1 MRRFVLPLLTST
13 LLTAPALAE
22 TVEIQHQGLT
32 LNAELALADGST
44 LADGVLV
51 LTHGT
56 LAHSGMELIVALQD
70 LLVDSGVNT
79 LAVNLSYAI
88 DNREQ
93 AMYDC
98 AVPARH
104 TMQDAVAEISAW
116 QDWLDSQG
124 AGPRW
129 MMGHSR
135 GGNQT
140 AQYTLSD
147 PDRVTGQI
155 LLAPATWNLDDTL
168 SGYSKRYS
176 QDMTQLLAQ
185 AEAMDAD
192 TLLEGVSFLYC
203 EGSGASAASLMS
215 YYGNYPNYD
224 TPTVLAQT
232 DTPTLVIAG
241 TLDDVVADLPEKM
254 AKVSKESIQ
263 YVEIEDADHF
273 FRDLFSDEVAEHASE
288 FIETL

>member
-192 TLLEGVSFLYC
+192 VLLEGVSFLYC

-254 AKVSKESIQ
+254 AKVSKENIQ

>member
-1 MRRFVLPLLTST
+1 MHRFAAPILASAILAT
-13 LLTAPALAE
+13 PALAE
-22 TVEIQHQGLT
+22 TIEIDHNGLT
-32 LNAELALADGST
+32 LNAELQLADGST

-56 LAHSGMELIVALQD
+56 LAHSGMELIVALQE
-70 LLVDSGVNT
+70 LFVDYGINT
-79 LAVNLSYAI
+79 LAVNLSYGI
-88 DNREQ
+88 DNRTP

-104 TMQDAVAEISAW
+104 TMQDAVAEIAAW
-116 QDWLDSQG
+116 QDWLDSQD

-147 PDRVTGQI
+147 PERVSAQI
-155 LLAPATWNLDDTL
+155 LLAPATWDLEKTL
-168 SGYSKRYS
+168 SGYQKRYNA
-176 QDMTQLLAQ
+176 DVTELLAK
-185 AEAMDAD
+185 AEAMDASAMMD
-192 TLLEGVSFLYC
+192 GVSMLYC
-203 EGSGASAASLMS
+203 EGSGATAASLMS

-224 TPTVLAQT
+224 TPTVLNQT

-254 AKVSKESIQ
+254 ASVTRDNIEW
-263 YVEIEDADHF
+263 VEVEDADHF
-273 FRDLFSDEVAEHASE
+273 FRDLFTDEVVDYASE
-288 FIETL
+288 FIEAQ

>member
-1 MRRFVLPLLTST
+1 MRRFAAPILASAILAT
-13 LLTAPALAE
+13 PALAE
-22 TVEIQHQGLT
+22 TIEIDHNGLT
-32 LNAELALADGST
+32 LNAELQLAEGST

-56 LAHSGMELIVALQD
+56 LAHSGMELIVALQE
-70 LLVDSGVNT
+70 LFVDYGINT
-79 LAVNLSYAI
+79 LAVNLSYGI
-88 DNREQ
+88 DNRTP

-104 TMQDAVAEISAW
+104 TMQDAVAEIAAW
-116 QDWLDSQG
+116 QDWLDSQD

-147 PDRVTGQI
+147 PERVTAQI
-155 LLAPATWNLDDTL
+155 LLAPATWDLEKTL
-168 SGYSKRYS
+168 SGYQKRYNA
-176 QDMTQLLAQ
+176 DVTELLAK
-185 AEAMDAD
+185 AEAMDASAMMD
-192 TLLEGVSFLYC
+192 GVSMLYC
-203 EGSGASAASLMS
+203 EGSGATAASLLS

-224 TPTVLAQT
+224 TPTVLNQT

-254 AKVSKESIQ
+254 ANVTRDNIEL
-263 YVEIEDADHF
+263 VEVEDADHF
-273 FRDLFSDEVAEHASE
+273 FRDLFTDEVVDYASE
-288 FIETL
+288 FIEAQ

>member
-1 MRRFVLPLLTST
+1 MRRFVLPLLTTT

-155 LLAPATWNLDDTL
+155 LLAPATWNLEETL

-176 QDMTQLLAQ
+176 QDVTQLLAQ

-192 TLLEGVSFLYC
+192 ALLEGVSFLYC

-254 AKVSKESIQ
+254 AKVSKENIQ

>member
-1 MRRFVLPLLTST
+1 MRRFATT
-13 LLTAPALAE
+13 LLATAICTSPALAE
-22 TVEIQHQGLT
+22 TVEIQHNGLT
-32 LNAELALADGST
+32 LNAELELAEDST

-51 LTHGT
+51 ITHGT
-56 LAHSGMELIVALQD
+56 LAHSGMELIAALQEMF
-70 LLVDSGVNT
+70 VDYGINT

-116 QDWLDSQG
+116 QDWLDSQS

-147 PDRVTGQI
+147 PERVSAQI
-155 LLAPATWNLDDTL
+155 LLAPATWDLEDTL
-168 SGYSKRYS
+168 SGYKKRYN
-176 QDMTQLLAQ
+176 QDVTELLSK
-185 AEAMDAD
+185 AETMESDA
-192 TLLEGVSFLYC
+192 LMEGVSLLYC
-203 EGSGASAASLMS
+203 EGSGATAASLLS
-215 YYGNYPNYD
+215 YYGDYPNYD
-224 TPTVLAQT
+224 TPTVLSQT
-232 DTPTLVIAG
+232 ETPTLVIAG

-254 AKVSKESIQ
+254 ASVTRDN
-263 YVEIEDADHF
+263 VELVEVEDADHF
-273 FRDLFSDEVAEHASE
+273 FRDLFTDEVVDYASE
-288 FIETL
+288 FIEAQ

>member
-1 MRRFVLPLLTST
+1 MRRFVLPLLTTT

-104 TMQDAVAEISAW
+104 TMQDAIAEISAW

-155 LLAPATWNLDDTL
+155 LLAPATWNLEETL

-176 QDMTQLLAQ
+176 QDVTQLLAQ

-192 TLLEGVSFLYC
+192 ALLEGVSFLYC

-254 AKVSKESIQ
+254 AKVSKENIQ

>member
-192 TLLEGVSFLYC
+192 VLLEGVSFLYC